1 MPTRDKRAA
10 ETRRDLV
17 RVARELFA
25 ERGYAAVGTEQIVA
39 RAGMTRGA
47 LYHHF
52 GDKREL
58 FRAVH
63 EQLEGQLVESIGAM
77 TTDLA
82 DPVELIEAGVRAFF
96 DACTD
101 RQWARITLLEAP
113 TVLGWVAWRE
123 IDERYGLG
131 LVSAALARAMDAGVL
146 KRQEVR
152 PLAHIMIGALGEAA
166 LLVANADDPRAA
178 RAEVEPVLMSLIHGL
193 RTAV

>member
-1 MPTRDKRAA
+1 MPTRDERAA

-82 DPVELIEAGVRAFF
+82 DPVELIEAGVRAFL

-101 RQWARITLLEAP
+101 RQWARIALLEAP
-113 TVLGWVAWRE
+113 TVLGWAAWRE

-131 LVSAALARAMDAGVL
+131 LVSAALVRAMDAGVL

>member
-1 MPTRDKRAA
+1 MPTRDERAA

-166 LLVANADDPRAA
+166 LLVANSDDPRAA